1 MPRVTTILFT
11 GSILIVMLCQAF
23 VQQGGFRL
31 AITSNDLMFALI
43 FLFCAAGILTSWL
56 GKPVKQKPED
66 DSDSSDSDNKKPPRD
81 TAL

>member
-11 GSILIVMLCQAF
+11 GSILIVMLCQSF
-23 VQQGGFRL
+23 VQQGNFKL
-31 AITSNDLMFALI
+31 AMSDNDLIFAPI

-56 GKPVKQKPED
+56 GKPVKEKPED
-66 DSDSSDSDNKKPPRD
+66 DSDSSDNDNKKPPRD